1 MTIDEGHYY
10 NYLLFVVI
18 TYGKV
23 CLWLWKTW
31 KTRELFL
38 SYFVASLCPSVVL
51 LSAAGFFIVDVEPR
65 YFYHTLYI

>member
-23 CLWLWKTW
+23 CIYGSGKPGKLENCFSLTLWP
-31 KTRELFL
+31 
-38 SYFVASLCPSVVL
+38 ACVL
-51 LSAAGFFIVDVEPR
+51 VSCC
-65 YFYHTLYI
+65 